1 MSQTCS
7 NLVAI
12 NGMFES
18 SFVVNML
25 LALFV
30 LLIDFS
36 IWPFGSFPCL
46 GDCLSIQMEGKSV
59 MGRDT
64 YHSTWWLQKQIL
76 YLLVGRLMQ
85 SVDCLFLIRFGAS
98 TWHCKVHS
106 FSYTN
111 GEYIYI
117 FVIEALI
124 FPRKIFSRN
133 VFRVCRCLM
142 WPKIFSVWR
151 KKFL

>member
-7 NLVAI
+7 NLVAT

-46 GDCLSIQMEGKSV
+46 GDCLSIQMEGRNV
-59 MGRDT
+59 MGGDT
-64 YHSTWWLQKQIL
+64 YHSTW
-76 YLLVGRLMQ
+76 
-85 SVDCLFLIRFGAS
+85 
-98 TWHCKVHS
+98 
-106 FSYTN
+106 
-111 GEYIYI
+111 
-117 FVIEALI
+117 
-124 FPRKIFSRN
+124 
-133 VFRVCRCLM
+133 
-142 WPKIFSVWR
+142 
-151 KKFL
+151 